1 LTEKIVCLSHLLFPT
16 GMPGNKSA
24 LFFIIFLFIG
34 FGAFAQKSRAQL
46 EREKEETLKKIKEA
60 EKILKQTES
69 ERQVSVGQLQALNQ
83 QIAARQQ
90 LIASID
96 LEIHL
101 LNEEIKNVSM
111 VVGALEHDLEDLKK
125 EYGEMVY
132 NTYKINSGFNNIT
145 FLFSAKTFNQFFR
158 RMKYMEQYS
167 LARKNQM
174 SEIGK
179 VKMMLQA
186 QIASIE
192 AKNQEKI
199 ALRAQQEKENRELLS
214 MRGRQTGIVKQL
226 QTKENEV
233 KKELAQSRKA
243 VERVDAMISDIVRR
257 EMEMARKAAEGSR
270 LKTTITHSTSSFE
283 ASKSRLDWPV
293 SSGFISSRFGQNPH
307 PVFSGITE
315 NNDGV
320 SIQTNKNEVVNVVFD
335 GVVTKVALAPPPF
348 YQVVLVQHGEYYTVY
363 SKLSEVYVKSGQTVV
378 KGQRLGKVY
387 TDKNGISEMHFMV
400 WKNIQKLNP
409 QDWLVKK

>member
-1 LTEKIVCLSHLLFPT
+1 
-16 GMPGNKSA
+16 MPGNRSA
-24 LFFIIFLFIG
+24 LFFFFLLFIS
-34 FGAFAQKSRAQL
+34 FGAFAQKSKAQL
-46 EREKEETLKKIKEA
+46 EKEKEETLKKIKEA
-60 EKILKQTES
+60 EKILKETES
-69 ERQVSVGQLQALNQ
+69 ERVVNIGQLHALNE
-83 QIAARQQ
+83 QIGARQR
-90 LIASID
+90 LITSID
-96 LEIHL
+96 QEIHL
-101 LNEEIKNVSM
+101 LNNEIKNVSM
-111 VVGALEHDLEDLKK
+111 VVGALEKDLEDLKK

-132 NTYKINSGFNNIT
+132 NTYKVNAGFNNLT

-174 SEIGK
+174 TEVGK
-179 VKMMLQA
+179 VKEMLQN
-186 QIASIE
+186 QISSIE
-192 AKNQEKI
+192 RKNQEKI
-199 ALRAQQEKENRELLS
+199 SLRNQQEKESKELLA
-214 MRGRQTGIVKQL
+214 MRGRQDGLVKQL
-226 QTKENEV
+226 QSKENEI
-233 KKELAQSRKA
+233 KRELAQNKKA
-243 VERVDAMISDIVRR
+243 VDRVDAMILDIVRR
-257 EMEMARKAAEGSR
+257 EIELAKKAAEGSK
-270 LKTTITHSTSSFE
+270 LKTSRSLSTNSFE
-283 ASKSRLDWPV
+283 AFKTRLDWPV
-293 SSGFISSRFGQNPH
+293 SSGFISSKFGHNPH
-307 PVFSGITE
+307 PVLAGITE

-387 TDKNGISEMHFMV
+387 TDKNGKSEMHFMV